1 MRYMHR
7 ILIVED
13 EVKIR
18 EELKT
23 FLEKNNYQVE
33 ILTDFESSLDRI
45 LSFTGNLI
53 LLDINIP
60 SLDGQ
65 YLCKEIRKTSDIPV
79 IIVTSKN
86 TELDELLSMNYGA
99 DDFITKPYNLQ
110 ILLARIERILK
121 RTNNINTNIIH
132 FANATLKMGT
142 CEIEYNDKK
151 LEISKNEMK
160 ILHCLLEKK
169 GNIVTREEIMIK
181 LWDSEFYIDDNT
193 LTVNMNR
200 LRKKL
205 EEIGMT
211 DIIETKRG
219 LGYIIK

>member
-1 MRYMHR
+1 MHR

-23 FLEKNNYQVE
+23 FLEKNNYEVE
-33 ILTDFESSLDRI
+33 VLTDFESSLEKI
-45 LSFTGNLI
+45 LNFTGNLI

-60 SLDGQ
+60 GLDGQ
-65 YLCKEIRKTSDIPV
+65 YLCKEIRKISDIPI

-110 ILLARIERILK
+110 ILLVRIERILK
-121 RTNNINTNIIH
+121 RTNNNTNIIH
-132 FANATLKMGT
+132 FSNATLNMGT
-142 CEIEYNDKK
+142 CEIEYKNEK

-160 ILHCLLEKK
+160 ILHCLLENK
-169 GNIVTREEIMIK
+169 GVIVTREEIMTK
-181 LWDSEFYIDDNT
+181 LWDSELYIDDNT

-205 EEIGMT
+205 EEIGMI

-219 LGYIIK
+219 IGYIIK

>member
-23 FLEKNNYQVE
+23 FLEKNNYEVE
-33 ILTDFESSLDRI
+33 VLTDFESSLEKI
-45 LSFTGNLI
+45 LNFTGNLI

-60 SLDGQ
+60 GLDGQ

>member
-1 MRYMHR
+1 MHR

>member
-1 MRYMHR
+1 MHR

-65 YLCKEIRKTSDIPV
+65 YLCKEIRKISDIPI

>member
-1 MRYMHR
+1 MNK

-23 FLEKNNYQVE
+23 FLEKNNYE
-33 ILTDFESSLDRI
+33 IEVLTDFESSLEKI
-45 LSFTGNLI
+45 LNFTGNLI

-60 SLDGQ
+60 GLDGQ
-65 YLCKEIRKTSDIPV
+65 YLCKEIRKISDIPI

-121 RTNNINTNIIH
+121 RTNNNTNIIH
-132 FANATLKMGT
+132 FANATLNMGT
-142 CEIEYNDKK
+142 CEIEYKNEK

-160 ILHCLLEKK
+160 ILHCLLENK
-169 GNIVTREEIMIK
+169 GIIVTREEIMTK
-181 LWDSEFYIDDNT
+181 LWDSELYIDDNT

-205 EEIGMT
+205 EEIGMN

-219 LGYIIK
+219 IGYIIK

>member
-1 MRYMHR
+1 MHR

-23 FLEKNNYQVE
+23 FLEKNNYQIEV
-33 ILTDFESSLDRI
+33 LTDFESSLDRI

-53 LLDINIP
+53 LIDINIP
-60 SLDGQ
+60 GLDGQ

-132 FANATLKMGT
+132 FANATLNIGT

>member
-1 MRYMHR
+1 
-7 ILIVED
+7 
-13 EVKIR
+13 
-18 EELKT
+18 
-23 FLEKNNYQVE
+23 
-33 ILTDFESSLDRI
+33 
-45 LSFTGNLI
+45 
-53 LLDINIP
+53 
-60 SLDGQ
+60 
-65 YLCKEIRKTSDIPV
+65 
-79 IIVTSKN
+79 
-86 TELDELLSMNYGA
+86 
-99 DDFITKPYNLQ
+99 
-110 ILLARIERILK
+110 
-121 RTNNINTNIIH
+121 
-132 FANATLKMGT
+132 MGT

>member
-23 FLEKNNYQVE
+23 FLEKNNYEVE
-33 ILTDFESSLDRI
+33 VLTDFESSLEKI
-45 LSFTGNLI
+45 LNFTGNLI

-60 SLDGQ
+60 GLDGQ
-65 YLCKEIRKTSDIPV
+65 YLCKEIRKISDIPI

-110 ILLARIERILK
+110 ILLVRIERILK
-121 RTNNINTNIIH
+121 RTNNNTNIIH
-132 FANATLKMGT
+132 FSNATLNMGT
-142 CEIEYNDKK
+142 CEIEYKNEK

-160 ILHCLLEKK
+160 ILHCLLENK
-169 GNIVTREEIMIK
+169 GVIVTREEIMTK
-181 LWDSEFYIDDNT
+181 LWDSELYIDDNT

-205 EEIGMT
+205 EEIGMI

-219 LGYIIK
+219 IGYIIK